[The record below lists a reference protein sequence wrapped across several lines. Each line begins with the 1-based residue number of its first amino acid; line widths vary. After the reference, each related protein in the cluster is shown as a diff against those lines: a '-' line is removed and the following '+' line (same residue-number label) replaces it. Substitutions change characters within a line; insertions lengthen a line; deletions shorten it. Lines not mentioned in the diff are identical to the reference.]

1 MAPPCATPSPRSIK
15 KPKNSSNYSNQIANY
30 LYSKIRMKSLKWLLE
45 IIYYEVNHKSEKSH
59 DPMPI
64 IGFFITAIIAFV
76 IPIFDA
82 LLGHDLMYI
91 IVMLLVTP
99 IMCLSVFLYFR
110 FHHNDIMSNED
121 YINADNRKKI
131 YNVTCA
137 ICIFGCLPLMFLV
150 YFLLKSLNLI
160 V

>member
-1 MAPPCATPSPRSIK
+1 
-15 KPKNSSNYSNQIANY
+15 
-30 LYSKIRMKSLKWLLE
+30 MKRLKWLLE

-91 IVMLLVTP
+91 IVMLVVTP

-121 YINADNRKKI
+121 YINADNRKTI
-131 YNVTCA
+131 YNFTVA
-137 ICIFGCLPLMFLV
+137 ICVIGCLPLMFLV

>member
-1 MAPPCATPSPRSIK
+1 
-15 KPKNSSNYSNQIANY
+15 
-30 LYSKIRMKSLKWLLE
+30 MKRLKWLLE

-59 DPMPI
+59 DCWPI
-64 IGFFITAIIAFV
+64 IGFFIAAIIALV

-91 IVMLLVTP
+91 IVMLVVTP
-99 IMCLSVFLYFR
+99 IICLSVYLYFR
-110 FHHNDIMSNED
+110 FHHDEIMNNEE

-150 YFLLKSLNLI
+150 YFLLNALNYF
-160 V
+160 